1 MTARNV
7 IPILF
12 ILLGTAVA
20 GLGLTGI
27 IWLVTARLLGHGF
40 SAIVVCVAFIAL
52 GMRAILEGMRRRQS
66 AL

>member
-1 MTARNV
+1 MTARNI

-20 GLGLTGI
+20 GLGLSGI
-27 IWLVTARLLGHGF
+27 VWLVTARLLGHGF
-40 SAIVVCVAFIAL
+40 SVIVVCAAFIAL
-52 GMRAILEGMRRRQS
+52 GTRAILEGVRRRQS